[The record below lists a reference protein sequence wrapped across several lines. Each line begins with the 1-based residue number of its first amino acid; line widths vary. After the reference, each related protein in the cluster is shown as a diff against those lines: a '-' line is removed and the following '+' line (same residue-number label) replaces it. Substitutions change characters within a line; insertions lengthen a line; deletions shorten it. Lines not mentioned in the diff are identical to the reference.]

1 MSGSRII
8 SAYMPQMPM
17 AHVALCRPAGIM
29 ACLVVGTLPAPAFA
43 QNTFGPF
50 LDSAIPMDNDRGRQ
64 VGVLDRPRPEYEPD
78 GIALAGFTLLPSV
91 QVGVGAS
98 NNVFGTGAG
107 AGIGKT
113 GDAYF
118 TLDPAARLR
127 SNWSR
132 HAVSLRGGG
141 SLRRFADN
149 PVRNETGLDA
159 ALDARLDL
167 ARELTVDLTAE
178 AERAYQSQ
186 YASDAP
192 SANLSPLR
200 YSTLRGLV
208 RGSYTKGA
216 FKLTAALDVNRVDFR
231 DVTSLDGE
239 TTDQDYR
246 DRTLMRG
253 SARIE
258 YAFTPEFS
266 AFGEASLSRI
276 DHDEDLV
283 EQGANRDGTD
293 LHLLAGTS
301 FDLAG
306 IARAHLGLGLVQRTF
321 RAKDSYAKMQ
331 GLGYDLR
338 AEFFPSGLTTLTIGA
353 KRTIREAATVGASG
367 FFTQSL
373 LGRVDHE
380 LMRHLLLFAQAQ
392 YQRSHFKGLDRRDTT
407 FAGEA
412 GALYLVNR
420 TIRVT
425 GALTYSERDS
435 SGSQPGPAFN
445 ELRGVIAVT
454 AAF

>member
-1 MSGSRII
+1 
-8 SAYMPQMPM
+8 
-17 AHVALCRPAGIM
+17 M
-29 ACLVVGTLPAPAFA
+29 ACLVVGSLPVPAFA

-64 VGVLDRPRPEYEPD
+64 VSVLDRPRPEYEPD
-78 GIALAGFTLLPSV
+78 GIPLAGFTLLPSV
-91 QVGVGAS
+91 QAGIGAS
-98 NNVFGTGAG
+98 NNVFGAGSGAGSG

-118 TLDPAARLR
+118 TLAPAVRLR

-132 HAVSLRGGG
+132 HALTLQGGG
-141 SLRRFADN
+141 SLRRFTEN
-149 PVRNETGLDA
+149 PVRDETGLDA

-167 ARELTVDLTAE
+167 AREFTIDLTAG

-200 YSTLRGLV
+200 YSALRGLV
-208 RGSYTKGA
+208 RGAYATA
-216 FKLTAALDVNRVDFR
+216 PIRLTAAFDINRIDFR
-231 DVTSLDGE
+231 DVTNLDGD

-246 DRTLMRG
+246 DRTLARG
-253 SARIE
+253 SVRIE

-266 AFGEASLSRI
+266 AFGEASVSRI

-283 EQGANRDGTD
+283 ADRPNRDGTD

-306 IARAHLGLGLVQRTF
+306 IARAHVGLGMVQRTF

-380 LMRHLLLFAQAQ
+380 LMRHVLLFAQAQ
-392 YQRSHFKGLDRRDTT
+392 YQRSNFKGLNRRDTT
-407 FAGEA
+407 FAGQA

-425 GALTYSERDS
+425 GALTYSDRAS
-435 SGSQPGPAFN
+435 SGSQPGPAFD